1 MALTSARLSGN
12 KRLVAA
18 SNNQPA
24 IGKGE
29 KDQKA
34 VEILQTCLVELG
46 FDMPRSTKPNG
57 LLDGVFGQETEAAVR
72 QFQKSNE
79 LKPDGIVGR
88 ATLGRLDA
96 IFDGLVQ
103 TEGAEIRGAMAA
115 PNSNWAIT

>member
-12 KRLVAA
+12 QRLVAA
-18 SNNQPA
+18 SNNPPA
-24 IGKGE
+24 IRRGE

-57 LLDGVFGQETEAAVR
+57 LLDGIFGQETEAVVR
-72 QFQKSNE
+72 QFQQFNK
-79 LKPDGIVGR
+79 LAPDGIVGS

-96 IFDGLVQ
+96 IFDGLVK
-103 TEGAEIRGAMAA
+103 TEGPAIRAAMAV
-115 PNSNWAIT
+115 PNSGWRIT

>member
-18 SNNQPA
+18 SNNQPE

-72 QFQKSNE
+72 QFQQSNA

-96 IFDGLVQ
+96 IFDGLVK
-103 TEGAEIRGAMAA
+103 TEGVAIRIAMAA
-115 PNSNWAIT
+115 PNSNWRIT